1 MSTDTG
7 VAFNDTP
14 AGRVLHAAYLRGYLS
29 RQQTEEL
36 LAWSQAHEIL
46 HPCRRAEETLADYVA
61 RVQAEKE
68 ASRPGSSPAQ
78 AAAGSPQ
85 AEPILEAILRLS
97 QSSIE
102 SRLLAMLEGAAPDG
116 PAPQEPDDLNPARML
131 RLTEAQAGRFFLAV
145 CHAYG
150 PLTPARLAGWLAGEE
165 D

>member
-1 MSTDTG
+1 MSADIG
-7 VAFNDTP
+7 LVLPNTP
-14 AGRVLHAAYLRGYLS
+14 VGRVLHAALVRGYLT
-29 RQQTEEL
+29 RIQAEEL
-36 LAWSQAHEIL
+36 LAWSDWGAI
-46 HPCRRAEETLADYVA
+46 AYTAD
-61 RVQAEKE
+61 
-68 ASRPGSSPAQ
+68 PPAQ

-85 AEPILEAILRLS
+85 AEPILGAILRLS

-102 SRLLAMLEGAAPDG
+102 SLLLAMLEGAAPDG

-150 PLTPARLAGWLAGEE
+150 PLTPARLAGWLAEE